1 MAKKVL
7 VITLGL
13 IAILLGLIFLVGTV
27 TPSTFKIHRSGKYH
41 ASQQR
46 IWAYLTSPTQPSKS
60 EQVALVSLSKDPTT
74 GLPRWKTLMNH
85 NEFVTYR
92 IVSENPT
99 QFVSIEIESHSISM
113 NSPWNYTIRSITA
126 NLTEVSVEQMSR
138 VPNRWIRGIMV
149 ITGKETLLKNEHRRL
164 AEEFGI

>member
-1 MAKKVL
+1 
-7 VITLGL
+7 
-13 IAILLGLIFLVGTV
+13 
-27 TPSTFKIHRSGKYH
+27 
-41 ASQQR
+41 
-46 IWAYLTSPTQPSKS
+46 
-60 EQVALVSLSKDPTT
+60 
-74 GLPRWKTLMNH
+74 MNH

-99 QFVSIEIESHSISM
+99 QFVAIEIESHSISM
-113 NSPWNYTIRSITA
+113 NSTWNYTIRSITA